1 MTRDSFSEHI
11 PEYLD
16 DMLSPEKRNEFEA
29 YLKTCSDCE
38 KELEEMRILFGA
50 IAAEKVVVPSGN
62 LKSAFLKDLEEAK
75 AEEAV
80 KIIPLA
86 QNKEKSN
93 WASNLLKVAASVAL
107 LVASFQM
114 GGFFEKE
121 KSNQSLE
128 TLQNESLVMKQQVM
142 LSLMENQSAS
152 KRIQG
157 VNYIEEIPNPDE
169 AIVAALSQRML
180 NDENDNV
187 RLTALEALAR
197 FAANDAVK
205 DVFIK
210 ALEKEKNPSI
220 QILIIDILVS
230 IQEKRAVAPMQK
242 LLEQEDTQP
251 FIKKQIQTGLPKI
264 I

>member
-16 DMLSPEKRNEFEA
+16 GMLSPEKRNEFEA

-50 IAAEKVVVPSGN
+50 IAAEKVEVPSGN
-62 LKSAFLKDLEEAK
+62 LRNVFLKDLEEAK
-75 AEEAV
+75 AEAV
-80 KIIPLA
+80 KVVPLT
-86 QNKEKSN
+86 QTKEKSN

-128 TLQNESLVMKQQVM
+128 TLQSESLVMKQQVM

-169 AIVAALSQRML
+169 AIVTALSQRML

-197 FAANDAVK
+197 FAANDMVK

>member
-1 MTRDSFSEHI
+1 MTRDSFSEYI

-16 DMLSPEKRNEFEA
+16 DLLPPEKRNEFEA
-29 YLKTCSDCE
+29 YLKTCPDCE
-38 KELEEMRILFGA
+38 KELEEMRILFAA
-50 IAAEKVVVPSGN
+50 IAEDKISVPSSN
-62 LKSAFLKDLEEAK
+62 LRNAFLKDLEEAK
-75 AEEAV
+75 AKDV
-80 KIIPLA
+80 KVIPLA
-86 QNKEKSN
+86 QKKEKSN

-169 AIVAALSQRML
+169 AIVTALSQRML

-197 FAANDAVK
+197 FAANDMVK

-230 IQEKRAVAPMQK
+230 VQEKRAVAPMQK

>member
-16 DMLSPEKRNEFEA
+16 DLLSPEKRNEFEI
-29 YLKTCSDCE
+29 YLKTCPDCQ
-38 KELEEMRILFGA
+38 KELDEMRILFNA
-50 IAAEKVVVPSGN
+50 IAADKISVPSGN
-62 LKSAFLKDLEEAK
+62 LRNAFLKDLEEAK
-75 AEEAV
+75 AEAV
-80 KIIPLA
+80 KVVPLA
-86 QNKEKSN
+86 QTKEKSN

-107 LVASFQM
+107 LVTSFQM

-128 TLQNESLVMKQQVM
+128 TLQSESLVMKQQVM

-169 AIVAALSQRML
+169 AIVTALSQRML

-197 FAANDAVK
+197 FAANDMVK

>member
-16 DMLSPEKRNEFEA
+16 GMLSPEKRNEFEA

-50 IAAEKVVVPSGN
+50 IAAEKVEVPSGN

-75 AEEAV
+75 AEVV
-80 KIIPLA
+80 KVVPLA
-86 QNKEKSN
+86 QKKEKSN

-121 KSNQSLE
+121 KSNQSLKM
-128 TLQNESLVMKQQVM
+128 LQNESLVMKQQVM

-197 FAANDAVK
+197 FAANGKVK